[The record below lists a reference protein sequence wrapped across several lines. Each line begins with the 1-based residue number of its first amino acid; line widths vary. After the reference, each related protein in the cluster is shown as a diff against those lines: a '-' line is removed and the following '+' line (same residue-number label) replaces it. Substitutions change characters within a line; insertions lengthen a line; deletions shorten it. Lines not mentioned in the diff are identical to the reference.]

1 MITTRRAVPAVPM
14 LATPAL
20 VHPAL
25 AQERPVR
32 FIVPFPPP
40 AARPTWWGASRPRPR
55 RRRASWPW
63 GAEPIASTPEAFSR
77 FVRAEFERFG
87 QLIRDADIKGE

>member
-40 AARPTWWGASRPRPR
+40 GGPTDLVGRVAASPEAQARFLAMGGGTHRQHAGSLFALRPR
-55 RRRASWPW
+55 
-63 GAEPIASTPEAFSR
+63 G
-77 FVRAEFERFG
+77 
-87 QLIRDADIKGE
+87 IRTVWATHS